1 MKNRVKNTAKI
12 AFGNTVKGRWIKNVL
27 LVFTAV
33 MFLFSCIIIY
43 SSCTRYFNS
52 AELAMRARNSKSV
65 DTFFSQYNNG
75 NPETFAIGAHEF
87 VENFQYRDIM
97 EVWVLDKNGKLLV
110 SSSGFSESSYSNRED
125 YNIALESE
133 DNTGVKRMKLS
144 SGEPVMAMTYILRDS
159 AGNNYGALRYL
170 VSMQDM
176 YNQLFMIIVIVIA
189 AFFLVV
195 ALMAISGMYF
205 VSSIVN
211 PVSDICHTTAEIA
224 KGDFSSRIDYD
235 NYHDEIG
242 ELCMSIN
249 NMAQQLSEID
259 KMKNDFISTVSHEI
273 RTPMTAIKGWGET
286 LKNVGDN
293 PAILNKGLD
302 IIVDETE
309 RLSVMVE
316 ELLDFSRMQNGKIR
330 LVSEEIDLL
339 YILENVYDI
348 YKQKAVNENINL
360 CLSLDGNTDIRII
373 GDKDRIRQVM
383 INILD
388 NAIKYTPEGGNI
400 SITVARIQKYVKIT
414 VCDSGIGISQKDL
427 PHIKEKF
434 YKADNNVRGTGIGLA
449 LADEII
455 KMHSGEINISSEVSK
470 GTTVE
475 IILPVVLKED

>member
-293 PAILNKGLD
+293 PAILNKGLN

-360 CLSLDGNTDIRII
+360 SLSLDGNTDIRII

-400 SITVARIQKYVKIT
+400 SITVARIQKYVKII